1 MYLVGVKQLF
11 KAVADNMLFLPE
23 TEKDTQG
30 RHDVDLVRRM
40 RGNKGQD
47 VTLRDSRHMLDA
59 ARIQVREEL
68 AQIQA
73 IVIDGD
79 LAAAQILQMGYQ
91 FLHLCPNLAVKG
103 MEHRGKAALA
113 DITELQHVVKHLD
126 APDLLT
132 FLWAYC
138 AMKVAG

>member
-1 MYLVGVKQLF
+1 MYLVGVEQFL
-11 KAVADNMLFLPE
+11 KAAVDNMLFLPE

-40 RGNKGQD
+40 RGNKGQN

-73 IVIDGD
+73 IVIDGE

-91 FLHLCPNLAVKG
+91 LLHLCPNLTVKG
-103 MEHRGKAALA
+103 MRHGGKAALA
-113 DITELQHVVKHLD
+113 DVAELQHVVKHLD
-126 APDLLT
+126 ASDLLT
-132 FLWAYC
+132 FLWTYR